1 MDKMALYADR
11 LQAALQTVFREERG
25 QLDRAAAL
33 AATAIAADRLLHVF
47 GTGHSHM
54 VGEELL
60 YRAGGLACCSAIL
73 DPPLMLHV
81 GAEASTGKERES
93 GYAKTVLERYTLT
106 SGDLFFVV
114 SNSGVNPV
122 PVEAAQYA
130 KEQGLTVV
138 ALVSKAY
145 SQAAPLHPSLSVKLM
160 DVADLVLDNHLPP
173 GDALIPVGSGQQ
185 KAGPGSTVVAAAV
198 FHAICLGAIERL
210 EAQGLTAPVYISAN
224 MPGAKEHN
232 AELVRRY
239 KGRVYHL

>member
-1 MDKMALYADR
+1 MDNMMLYADK
-11 LQAALQTVFREERG
+11 LQEALETVFREEKE
-25 QLDRAAAL
+25 QLAQAADL
-33 AATAIAADRLLHVF
+33 AAKAIASDGLLHVF

-73 DPPLMLHV
+73 DPPLMLHA
-81 GAEASTGKERES
+81 GAEASTAKEREN
-93 GYAKTVLERYTLT
+93 GYAKTVLERYTLRP
-106 SGDLFFVV
+106 GDLFFVV

-122 PVEAAQYA
+122 PVEAGQYA
-130 KEQGLTVV
+130 KAHGLTVV

-145 SQAAPLHPSLSVKLM
+145 SQAAALHPSLSVKLM

-173 GDALIPVGSGQQ
+173 GDALIPVGRGQQ

-210 EAQGLTAPVYISAN
+210 EAQDLTAPVYISAN

-232 AELVRRY
+232 AALVRRY